1 MLTGWAG
8 EVPTAALMT
17 KNGRLSGI
25 TVGSQAD
32 QANMIAAGEAHD
44 MQPVIDK
51 TYPLAELADAFRYQ
65 ESQQH
70 FGKICVSL

>member
-1 MLTGWAG
+1 
-8 EVPTAALMT
+8 MT

-32 QANMIAAGEAHD
+32 QANMIAAVEAHD

-51 TYPLAELADAFRYQ
+51 AYPLAELADAFRYQ

>member
-1 MLTGWAG
+1 
-8 EVPTAALMT
+8 
-17 KNGRLSGI
+17 
-25 TVGSQAD
+25 
-32 QANMIAAGEAHD
+32 

-51 TYPLAELADAFRYQ
+51 TYPLVELADAFRYQ

>member
-1 MLTGWAG
+1 
-8 EVPTAALMT
+8 MT

-25 TVGSQAD
+25 TVGSQVD
-32 QANMIAAGEAHD
+32 QANMIAAVEAHD

>member
-1 MLTGWAG
+1 
-8 EVPTAALMT
+8 
-17 KNGRLSGI
+17 
-25 TVGSQAD
+25 VGSQVD
-32 QANMIAAGEAHD
+32 QANMIAAVEAHD

>member
-1 MLTGWAG
+1 
-8 EVPTAALMT
+8 
-17 KNGRLSGI
+17 
-25 TVGSQAD
+25 
-32 QANMIAAGEAHD
+32 MIVAVEAHD

-51 TYPLAELADAFRYQ
+51 TYPLTELADAFRYQ